1 MSHSKRNTSLA
12 FFTSYE
18 RGLLKSTWGSQ
29 ATRLTRD
36 SFLPFSA
43 CRLCML
49 PSRQPVACASS
60 GHFFCR
66 ECAVSNMLAQQK
78 EIRRVEL
85 EEEKKRAEEAEEGE
99 RKEQEAANRAIE
111 EFEKVQ
117 MGLNV
122 KLGGIGAGKGRKVVG
137 REHGK
142 ITIEETVDEGD
153 AERKGAQVPPTGS
166 RKRKFELDED
176 ELLRIANDERSRA
189 KAAIEHERA
198 LAAKTQLPSF
208 WVSSLTPST
217 PPPRKRSRLLQDLLL
232 RRRSHPVCPASSKEA
247 RHPFSLKTL
256 VAVHFAEE
264 KDTATGERARV
275 CPSCKKGLGGGVK
288 VILTKPCG
296 HVICKPCV
304 EQFMLEPGNTSDGA
318 PAGLPTKEAQ
328 KVLCYVCETDLS
340 TPPVEP
346 KKPEKKFLKRRV
358 TLPPDDGDVAVKEP
372 VNGTESIPPSTTKSK
387 TDDKDRT
394 NPKAEAT
401 DKQNDRTTTSEET
414 QQRAQHANKKDGSD
428 ERDKPKHDA
437 VPAKASDDDS
447 DRRRHEGCFAGVYGL
462 VDVDMQASGTGFAGA
477 GKNMVA
483 REGVAFQC

>member
-1 MSHSKRNTSLA
+1 
-12 FFTSYE
+12 
-18 RGLLKSTWGSQ
+18 
-29 ATRLTRD
+29 
-36 SFLPFSA
+36 
-43 CRLCML
+43 
-49 PSRQPVACASS
+49 
-60 GHFFCR
+60 
-66 ECAVSNMLAQQK
+66 MLAQQK

-122 KLGGIGAGKGRKVVG
+122 KLGGPGAGKGRKVVG
-137 REHGK
+137 RENGK

-232 RRRSHPVCPASSKEA
+232 RRRSHPVCPASSKDA

-256 VAVHFAEE
+256 VAVHFTEE
-264 KDTATGERARV
+264 KDAATGEMARV

-288 VILTKPCG
+288 VIR
-296 HVICKPCV
+296 
-304 EQFMLEPGNTSDGA
+304 TSLSCLAFALSRWLDG
-318 PAGLPTKEAQ
+318 
-328 KVLCYVCETDLS
+328 
-340 TPPVEP
+340 
-346 KKPEKKFLKRRV
+346 
-358 TLPPDDGDVAVKEP
+358 
-372 VNGTESIPPSTTKSK
+372 
-387 TDDKDRT
+387 
-394 NPKAEAT
+394 
-401 DKQNDRTTTSEET
+401 
-414 QQRAQHANKKDGSD
+414 
-428 ERDKPKHDA
+428 
-437 VPAKASDDDS
+437 
-447 DRRRHEGCFAGVYGL
+447 
-462 VDVDMQASGTGFAGA
+462 
-477 GKNMVA
+477 
-483 REGVAFQC
+483 